1 MKKIKKNYNNNGVI
15 VNTFLDLRKLLLLN
29 YQNLTNKSQYVGIFD
44 IPSLYCNTT
53 VFPDFIAL
61 YTETSYYHKT
71 DFTAVGF
78 FQFDKDFD
86 GQNGLYSAIYNNNIK
101 QLKAFEERFKGIKFV
116 FSPDYSL
123 LEDNDEIEN
132 IYRLKKM
139 RVVSLRFIHV
149 IGAIVIPLITFPS
162 LKSIDLYISGL
173 ENSSV
178 VGISTKGH
186 IDEPIEYEI
195 LCKTIKY
202 LVKNKRN
209 LKAIVVYDVC
219 GDNTKTLKAFEIA
232 EVQGIKIII
241 PDNSLKIQNR
251 KRWRINHE
259 TL

>member
-1 MKKIKKNYNNNGVI
+1 
-15 VNTFLDLRKLLLLN
+15 
-29 YQNLTNKSQYVGIFD
+29 
-44 IPSLYCNTT
+44 
-53 VFPDFIAL
+53 
-61 YTETSYYHKT
+61 
-71 DFTAVGF
+71 
-78 FQFDKDFD
+78 
-86 GQNGLYSAIYNNNIK
+86 
-101 QLKAFEERFKGIKFV
+101 
-116 FSPDYSL
+116 
-123 LEDNDEIEN
+123 
-132 IYRLKKM
+132 M